1 MKKIVD
7 QRKHKRFKV
16 QEDVFVAFRS
26 HLAKLGNIV
35 DISMG
40 GLGFRYLAD
49 EYESDGVVELY
60 IFSAS
65 RDFYMDKVPF
75 KMISDFEMVNDVPF
89 SSVIMKRSGIQFGE
103 LTDRQISRLEYFI
116 QNHTTGE
123 LQVNQ
128 GGRRDQACS

>member
-16 QEDVFVAFRS
+16 HENVFVAFRS
-26 HLAKLGNIV
+26 RLAKFGNIV

-49 EYESDGVVELY
+49 EYESDGVFELY

-65 RDFYMDKVPF
+65 HDFYMDKVPF
-75 KMISDFEMVNDVPF
+75 KTISDFEMVNDVPF
-89 SSVIMKRSGIQFGE
+89 SSVIMKRSSIRFGE
-103 LTDRQISRLEYFI
+103 LTDRQISRLEHFI

-128 GGRRDQACS
+128 DW